1 MKAAGQKWTLGCEW
15 VAGISSTRL
24 ADRSWF
30 IQLLL
35 FDANRRVKAMEV
47 RQAITIDMRSSGCCR
62 LV

>member
-1 MKAAGQKWTLGCEW
+1 MKAAGQNWALGCEW
-15 VAGISSTRL
+15 VTGISSTRS

-47 RQAITIDMRSSGCCR
+47 RQEITIDYRSSGCCW